1 MTSNHHGRRIPSSFI
16 PSQSRHPR
24 GLGLHLSVAL
34 PQVKHLQLHT
44 PGDLVDHLP
53 WGPASFEVQVEAL
66 DKEQVWSLS
75 YSWLFIS
82 ICLKGSIHL
91 RAEIAFRAENFG
103 KVFWQVFHA
112 KIFRAEISCRKFWHV
127 AKILAQNFG
136 TEFWHENSMPK
147 LFCAKILSQ
156 NFGTVPKL
164 SARNDI
170 SAPR

>member
-1 MTSNHHGRRIPSSFI
+1 MGREKTGQFFEYPIFSLVLPINPKVLQFI
-16 PSQSRHPR
+16 
-24 GLGLHLSVAL
+24 
-34 PQVKHLQLHT
+34 QLNIR
-44 PGDLVDHLP
+44 VC
-53 WGPASFEVQVEAL
+53 V
-66 DKEQVWSLS
+66 
-75 YSWLFIS
+75 S
-82 ICLKGSIHL
+82 ICRGKCHLGSIHL

-164 SARNDI
+164 LARNDI